1 LRFVHT
7 FLDAIVLAGGEIMK
21 IVRLDIDGF
30 RGIENGKVLF
40 SDFTILIG
48 ANNSGKTTIVEA
60 LALLLGRDRLVRHL
74 TEHDFFA
81 SNPSPATRIKIVATI
96 SGFAPNDPAHHH
108 DWFRQGRGVEK
119 WFDPASGD
127 LHPVPTAQT
136 TELAC
141 QIAFAARFD
150 HTTLEAETVRYFYDD
165 AHDDD
170 PFADDSPVVSL
181 PVSLIKGLGLFLVP
195 ANRTWDRMMSFGSD
209 LFRKTVAYVGGNPAA
224 AVLAERDRLREPEQP
239 LEEDDKLAALVS
251 DVNDDLQT
259 LLGRQ
264 IDLSLRLTTT
274 DSEGVL
280 DAVMPHFREAGR
292 PPLPG
297 RRHGSGIISLQ
308 TLVLLMRFGSLRK
321 ARGDNFIMLIEEPEL
336 HVPPPQQRKLLHY
349 LKKMATQTII
359 TSHSPTVSSVADPHQ
374 LVLIVN
380 RAGALSSNPL
390 LKSPID
396 QNATAVRRSLFLT
409 ERAAT
414 VTAVL
419 HPAVLVPEGKFDA
432 SWLRLFGRIA
442 DLTELPADPQ
452 GTTFTHEVGV
462 IPTKDARINE
472 TYRDLAIVHP
482 MITCLVDGDAAG
494 NDYKAALSAGASPC
508 PRVIQWPIDWTIED
522 VVAWVCAADAAV
534 IAHADLAPHELPE
547 DISNLAAFLKT
558 KGPKSDEVLH
568 AALADAIVGKPA
580 CSRRARHVL
589 SVLAAIATD
598 KPPVANSAAPLAHA
612 NGTTTHWTFNDAFPG
627 I

>member
-1 LRFVHT
+1 
-7 FLDAIVLAGGEIMK
+7 MK

-30 RGIENGKVLF
+30 RGIQNGKVLF
-40 SDFTILIG
+40 GDFTILIG
-48 ANNSGKTTIVEA
+48 ANNSGKTTVVEA
-60 LALLLGRDRLVRHL
+60 LALLLGRERLVRHL
-74 TEHDFFA
+74 TEHDFFG
-81 SNPSPATRIKIVATI
+81 SDPVPATRIKIVATI

-119 WFDPASGD
+119 WFDPATGD
-127 LHPVPTAQT
+127 LHPAATAQAT
-136 TELAC
+136 DLAC
-141 QIAFAARFD
+141 QIAFGACFD
-150 HTTLEAETVRYFYDD
+150 HTTLEAETVRYFYDA

-170 PFADDSPVVSL
+170 PFADDSPVVPL
-181 PVSLIKGLGLFLVP
+181 PIGLIKELGLFLVP

-209 LFRKTVAYVGGNPAA
+209 LFRKTVAYVGGNPAE
-224 AVLAERDRLREPEQP
+224 AVLAERNRLRNPDQP
-239 LEEDDKLAALVS
+239 LEEDEKLAALVGE
-251 DVNDDLQT
+251 VNDDLKT
-259 LLGRQ
+259 LFGRE

-280 DAVMPHFREAGR
+280 DAVMPHFQEPGR

-297 RRHGSGIISLQ
+297 RRHGNGIISLQ

-359 TSHSPTVSSVADPHQ
+359 TSHSPTVSTVADPHQ
-374 LVLIVN
+374 LVLMVN
-380 RAGALSSNPL
+380 RTGALSANPL

-414 VTAVL
+414 VSAVM

-442 DLTELPADPQ
+442 DLTELPVDPQ
-452 GTTFTHEVGV
+452 GATFTHEVGV
-462 IPTKDARINE
+462 IPTKDARIDE
-472 TYRDLAIVHP
+472 TYRDLAMVHP
-482 MITCLVDGDAAG
+482 AITCLVDGDGAG
-494 NDYKAALSAGASPC
+494 NNYKVALSGGASPC
-508 PRVIQWPIDWTIED
+508 PRVIQWPNGWTIED
-522 VVAWVCAADAAV
+522 VVAWVCAADATV
-534 IAHADLAPHELPE
+534 IAHADLVPYALPANIG
-547 DISNLAAFLKT
+547 DLAAYL
-558 KGPKSDEVLH
+558 KSDAAKRDEILH
-568 AALADAIVGKPA
+568 GTLADAIVGKAA

-589 SVLAAIATD
+589 SVLAAIATG
-598 KPPVANSAAPLAHA
+598 KPPTANSAAPLGHA
-612 NGTTTHWTFNDAFPG
+612 NGVTIQWTFNNAFPG